1 MTGDNAPLDLVTIRA
16 TVRRAVQE
24 RTALPRAEEVHEI
37 TRALRTHLWLMLP
50 AAQAIADG
58 LVRGTGPWH
67 RWRALI
73 DRVRVDLDH
82 DGGAGAVL
90 GGRAHEGPRAYVPLP
105 GRLPGR
111 VGPRPGRVDQREHA
125 GPPAGHWNMITRR
138 IISKG

>member
-1 MTGDNAPLDLVTIRA
+1 MTPQSPQQEPPLSTMMTGDSTPLDLVTIRA
-16 TVRRAVQE
+16 TVRRALQE

-82 DGGAGAVL
+82 DGGSGLCSAVVHMKDL
-90 GGRAHEGPRAYVPLP
+90 GRTCRFLADCLDE
-105 GRLPGR
+105 
-111 VGPRPGRVDQREHA
+111 
-125 GPPAGHWNMITRR
+125 
-138 IISKG
+138 